1 MSSNRPSR
9 ARRPRPLP
17 KGDTLFTPDATSS
30 RQELEHRSATA
41 LLWMHQMPR
50 WLLPLLAAALLLVG
64 LTVSGWGGA
73 IALLAVAVTLG
84 WLAAISWPRL
94 SAQGRMLRVVII
106 GAVVAIALVRALH
119 TG

>member
-50 WLLPLLAAALLLVG
+50 WLLPLLAAGLLLVG

-94 SAQGRMLRVVII
+94 NSQGRVLRI
-106 GAVVAIALVRALH
+106 VVAGCVLVGAIVRGLH
-119 TG
+119 G